1 MVPDDCASVEFL
13 LQADLDG
20 ELDISGAATLAAHL
34 VDCPTCQAQQEAVS
48 RLSARLR
55 SELPYYA
62 APARL
67 REAIQ
72 SSAEKADLP
81 AVAGLAASSRSR
93 EAQPPR
99 WFGVVGEWFRL
110 AFPVGGAAALLAA
123 LALIVIVPRGSDTTD
138 GVIASHIR
146 ALQPGH
152 LMDVISTRREKLRRE
167 PSSGCHDFVVILS
180 QDCDLLR
187 DYESRLQSR
196 EEILNE
202 VLMYELESRRYA
214 SKKVESAQHLV
225 ETGSAE

>member
-72 SSAEKADLP
+72 SSAEKLICPRWRGSRPLVEAERRGHL
-81 AVAGLAASSRSR
+81 VGSGWWASGFGWHSRSAGR
-93 EAQPPR
+93 PPS
-99 WFGVVGEWFRL
+99 WRL
-110 AFPVGGAAALLAA
+110 WP
-123 LALIVIVPRGSDTTD
+123 
-138 GVIASHIR
+138 
-146 ALQPGH
+146 
-152 LMDVISTRREKLRRE
+152 
-167 PSSGCHDFVVILS
+167 
-180 QDCDLLR
+180 
-187 DYESRLQSR
+187 
-196 EEILNE
+196 
-202 VLMYELESRRYA
+202 
-214 SKKVESAQHLV
+214 
-225 ETGSAE
+225 